1 MVAMSLLSVVS
12 VTNVGSGT
20 SGGGGGGRLNGLR
33 IAEVYR
39 AQQVKSSQVKVPQQP
54 QLHSRISGS
63 ADGPPL
69 VRKQRGL
76 SAQKVLEGDSDWD
89 QHFIGSFT
97 IAPMTNL
104 ASPNTQIVSK
114 SLYKKHT

>member
-33 IAEVYR
+33 ITEVYR
-39 AQQVKSSQVKVPQQP
+39 APLPAPCAPQGKIKR
-54 QLHSRISGS
+54 LI
-63 ADGPPL
+63 
-69 VRKQRGL
+69 
-76 SAQKVLEGDSDWD
+76 WD
-89 QHFIGSFT
+89 QRTSTTRQFIDSFT

>member
-20 SGGGGGGRLNGLR
+20 SGGGGCGRLNGLR

-39 AQQVKSSQVKVPQQP
+39 HCKENQDKSSPTAAAITFSY
-54 QLHSRISGS
+54 LRLC

-76 SAQKVLEGDSDWD
+76 SAQKVEGDSDWD
-89 QHFIGSFT
+89 QQFIGSFT